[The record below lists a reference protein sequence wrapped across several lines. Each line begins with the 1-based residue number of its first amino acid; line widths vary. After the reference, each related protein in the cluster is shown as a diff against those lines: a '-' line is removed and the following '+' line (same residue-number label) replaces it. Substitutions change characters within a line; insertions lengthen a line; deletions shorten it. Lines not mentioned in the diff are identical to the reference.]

1 MKTFIDISLLFL
13 WINFLSISWAQYG
26 CHIKNSKCDIF
37 IKNQILSELENRVQV
52 PTNLMEGEECMRG
65 DKWLLV
71 SLSGVNFRQKIRKVK
86 SKPLRSLEIELD
98 MRLKKSCF
106 EYNVLI

>member
-1 MKTFIDISLLFL
+1 MLDDHTDEIGHTKILL
-13 WINFLSISWAQYG
+13 

-37 IKNQILSELENRVQV
+37 IKNQILNELENRVQV